1 MTFYVH
7 ACTRPDGE
15 RRRGLQRDLA
25 RGDTTMLTKHF
36 LDIEITVQVLG
47 VLYTEWQPTTGN
59 GSVESQ
65 CRPQLAR

>member
-15 RRRGLQRDLA
+15 RHRGLQRDLA

-36 LDIEITVQVLG
+36 LDIEITVQVQ
-47 VLYTEWQPTTGN
+47 VDSPQWQPTTGN

>member
-36 LDIEITVQVLG
+36 LDIEITVQVP
-47 VLYTEWQPTTGN
+47 EWQPTTGN

-65 CRPQLAR
+65 CCPQLAR

>member
-36 LDIEITVQVLG
+36 LDIEITVQVH
-47 VLYTEWQPTTGN
+47 
-59 GSVESQ
+59 
-65 CRPQLAR
+65 